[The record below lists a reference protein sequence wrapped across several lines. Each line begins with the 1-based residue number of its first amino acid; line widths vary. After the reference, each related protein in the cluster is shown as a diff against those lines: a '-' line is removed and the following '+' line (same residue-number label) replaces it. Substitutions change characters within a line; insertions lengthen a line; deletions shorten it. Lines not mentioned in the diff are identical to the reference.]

1 MILSSKDIK
10 KRDFKKS
17 LRGFDT
23 DEVDAFL
30 ETVSSHYEKL
40 LVENRNQA
48 DRIKSLLQ
56 DIDIYKENELN
67 LQKAII
73 KSQDLGEEIVANA
86 KKKSDNIIREA
97 ELDARTIKQELEDE
111 ILSKRQELE
120 EIKLKNEKTFD
131 DFRNFLHD
139 KITEL
144 EDFSKNRKVL
154 NMELSPAT
162 EIHNYRN
169 EETEVH
175 EEEEA
180 VKPMKKISLTSQSLE
195 HPDGSFDDSFE
206 IKK

>member
-23 DEVDAFL
+23 DEVEAFL

-67 LQKAII
+67 LQRAII

-97 ELDARTIKQELEDE
+97 ELDARTVKQELDDE

-120 EIKLKNEKTFD
+120 EIKQKNEKTFD
-131 DFRNFLHD
+131 DLRNFLHD
-139 KITEL
+139 KISEL
-144 EDFSKNRKVL
+144 DEFFKNRKIL
-154 NMELSPAT
+154 TMEFSQSNEMSHYT
-162 EIHNYRN
+162 RN
-169 EETEVH
+169 ETENT
-175 EEEEA
+175 EEEETA
-180 VKPMKKISLTSQSLE
+180 KPVKKISLTSQSLE

-206 IKK
+206 IK

>member
-30 ETVSSHYEKL
+30 ETVSNHYEKL

-48 DRIKSLLQ
+48 ERIKSLLQ
-56 DIDIYKENELN
+56 DIDIYKENEVN
-67 LQKAII
+67 LQRAII

-97 ELDARTIKQELEDE
+97 ELDARMVKQELEDE

-120 EIKLKNEKTFD
+120 EIKQKNEKTFD
-131 DFRNFLHD
+131 DVRNFLHD
-139 KITEL
+139 KIAEL
-144 EDFSKNRKVL
+144 DEFFKNRKIL
-154 NMELSPAT
+154 TMEFSPANDMSHYSRNEAETT
-162 EIHNYRN
+162 EE
-169 EETEVH
+169 EETE
-175 EEEEA
+175 
-180 VKPMKKISLTSQSLE
+180 KPMKKISLTSQSLE

-206 IKK
+206 VK

>member
-23 DEVDAFL
+23 DEVEAFL
-30 ETVSSHYEKL
+30 ETVSNHYEKL
-40 LVENRNQA
+40 LLENRNQA

-97 ELDARTIKQELEDE
+97 ELDARKIKQELEDD

-120 EIKLKNEKTFD
+120 EIKQKNEKTFD
-131 DFRNFLHD
+131 DVRNFLHD

-144 EDFSKNRKVL
+144 DEFFKNRKIL
-154 NMELSPAT
+154 NMELSQSS
-162 EIHNYRN
+162 EMHHYRR
-169 EETEVH
+169 EETDSN
-175 EEEEA
+175 EEEEN
-180 VKPMKKISLTSQSLE
+180 VRPLKKISLTSQSLE
-195 HPDGSFDDSFE
+195 RPDGSFDDSFE

>member
-23 DEVDAFL
+23 DEVEAFL

-48 DRIKSLLQ
+48 DKIKSLLQ

-97 ELDARTIKQELEDE
+97 ELDSRTIRQELENE
-111 ILSKRQELE
+111 ILGKRQELE
-120 EIKLKNEKTFD
+120 EIKQKNEKTFD
-131 DFRNFLHD
+131 DLRNFLQD
-139 KITEL
+139 KVSEL
-144 EDFSKNRKVL
+144 DEFFKNRKIL

-162 EIHNYRN
+162 EMHHYRRDEAEN
-169 EETEVH
+169 TEQDEV
-175 EEEEA
+175 
-180 VKPMKKISLTSQSLE
+180 VKPFKKISLTSQSLE

>member
-23 DEVDAFL
+23 DEVEAFL

-48 DRIKSLLQ
+48 ERIKSLLQ
-56 DIDIYKENELN
+56 DIDIYKENEIN
-67 LQKAII
+67 LQRAII

-97 ELDARTIKQELEDE
+97 ELDARTVKQELDDE

-120 EIKLKNEKTFD
+120 EIKQKNEKTFD
-131 DFRNFLHD
+131 DLRNFLHD
-139 KITEL
+139 KISEL
-144 EDFSKNRKVL
+144 DEFFKNRKIL
-154 NMELSPAT
+154 TMEFSQT
-162 EIHNYRN
+162 NEMSHYTRN
-169 EETEVH
+169 ETENK
-175 EEEEA
+175 EEEETA
-180 VKPMKKISLTSQSLE
+180 KPVKKISLTSQSLE

-206 IKK
+206 IK

>member
-56 DIDIYKENELN
+56 DIEIYKENELN

-86 KKKSDNIIREA
+86 KKKADNIIRTA
-97 ELDARTIKQELEDE
+97 ELDARTIKQELENE
-111 ILSKRQELE
+111 ILGKRQELE

-139 KITEL
+139 KLNEL
-144 EDFSKNRKVL
+144 EDFSRNRKVL
-154 NMELSPAT
+154 NMELSPASD
-162 EIHNYRN
+162 IHNYHSN
-169 EETEVH
+169 ETEIPEVEET
-175 EEEEA
+175 
-180 VKPMKKISLTSQSLE
+180 VKPMKKVSLTSKSLE
-195 HPDGSFDDSFE
+195 QPDGSFDDSFE